1 MKSKKFMIAGLLAM
15 AGSMILASCNGG
27 GKSSAPTSEGSQ
39 DASGASESS
48 AIVSSDD
55 SSVASESSES
65 GPNYPTKVK
74 ITQPGILI
82 VGSSIDARDYVTV
95 TPEGAEDYT
104 LVSDDP
110 TIAAVAEDGRTINIL
125 ASGSTRVSVKVP
137 SGEKMRV
144 LGNIKIDAM
153 SEDGKA
159 IQDIADTITNKFRA
173 DYVWTDYLG
182 KTIETWTDADEPS
195 STDLGTMVVSPDYV
209 LDWFFGSYSA
219 IHLNYDDNYYN
230 FGFLDADGEEV
241 IPDVDAGDATVAD
254 TLNRIAS
261 VEILERAS
269 AAYVTQYFVLDN
281 FLNIADWDE
290 NIDDSGSH
298 YFTIDDNEA
307 AQTQLGAIYGARFS
321 GFSNGCAKLWLD
333 EESKN
338 LRFEF
343 AFDHFDNE
351 ELKDSVQFIS
361 VTLSYGEGSGLSIL
375 DEAVK
380 TAEPPAPTD
389 VSGLADAFAA
399 YATNGVIDFELGIFD
414 RNLELLDGETLAK
427 AGIEGSSNT
436 VGTVVLNDG
445 IAIWESY
452 DRDPATGEIDPE
464 NPDYGGIMVDTEN
477 GGGYALEASEVDPE
491 VPDSQAGLI
500 VAKDTAI
507 TGSDEIN
514 AWSGE
519 KGLRAGMA
527 LFCTDFITKD
537 VLEAASLAELGEG
550 IYKYDATFDDC
561 TLGSLIA
568 TLSPYMY
575 SNFFVAENAQYID
588 SNIVYDA
595 ESGEIDIVM
604 MMRIGLTV
612 DDKSMTAYQ
621 GLLITLS
628 KPGEA
633 PEVSLG
639 DSFADIFDSL
649 YTEEEGGEEGGV
661 E

>member
-15 AGSMILASCNGG
+15 AGSMILASCKGG
-27 GKSSAPTSEGSQ
+27 GSSSAPTSEGSQ
-39 DASGASESS
+39 DASSASDSS

-82 VGSSIDARDYVTV
+82 VGTSIDARDYVTV

-125 ASGSTRVSVKVP
+125 ASGSTKVSVKVP

-153 SEDGKA
+153 SEEGKA
-159 IQDIADTITNKFRA
+159 IQDIADSITNQFRA

-182 KTIETWTDADEPS
+182 KTIEKWSDADKPS
-195 STDLGTMVVSPDYV
+195 NTDLGTMVVSPDYV

-219 IHLNYDDNYYN
+219 IHLNFDDNYYN
-230 FGFLDADGEEV
+230 FGFLDADGEAVE
-241 IPDVDAGDATVAD
+241 PDTDAGDTSVAD
-254 TLNRIAS
+254 TFARIAD

-281 FLNIADWDE
+281 FLNVADWDE
-290 NIDDSGSH
+290 ETDDSGSH
-298 YFTIDDNEA
+298 FFTIDDNDA
-307 AQTQLGAIYGARFS
+307 AQEALGAIYGAVFS

-333 EESKN
+333 EESQN
-338 LRFEF
+338 LRFQF
-343 AFDHFDNE
+343 AFDYFDTR
-351 ELKDSVQFIS
+351 ELQDSVQLID
-361 VTLSYGEGSGLSIL
+361 VTLSYGEGSGLAVL
-375 DEAVK
+375 DNAVK

-414 RNLELLDGETLAK
+414 RNLQLLDGDTATK
-427 AGIEGSSNT
+427 AGIESGNT

-452 DRDPATGEIDPE
+452 DRDLATGEIDPE
-464 NPDYGGIMVDTEN
+464 NPDYGGIMVDTVN
-477 GGGYALEASEVDPE
+477 GGGYLLNPSEIDPE
-491 VPDSQAGLI
+491 DPESKAGLI
-500 VAKDTAI
+500 VAEETAI
-507 TGSDEIN
+507 TGSAEVN
-514 AWSGE
+514 TWSGS
-519 KGLRAGMA
+519 KGLRAGLG
-527 LFCTDFITKD
+527 LFCTDFVTKD
-537 VLEAASLAELGEG
+537 VLDAASLAELDEG

-561 TLGSLIA
+561 ALGSLIA
-568 TLSPYMY
+568 TFSPYMY

-604 MMRIGLTV
+604 MMRVGLTV
-612 DDKSMTAYQ
+612 DGQRQTAYQ
-621 GLLITLS
+621 GLLLS
-628 KPGEA
+628 LYNPGAA

-649 YTEEEGGEEGGV
+649 YAEEEGGEEGGV